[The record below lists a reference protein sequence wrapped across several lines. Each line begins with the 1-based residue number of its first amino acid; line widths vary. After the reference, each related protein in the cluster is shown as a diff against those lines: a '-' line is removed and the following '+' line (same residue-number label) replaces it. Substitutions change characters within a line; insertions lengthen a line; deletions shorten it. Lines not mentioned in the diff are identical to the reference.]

1 MDLQGP
7 GKALLLLG
15 LIIAGVGA
23 VMMFAG
29 RIPFLGKLPGD
40 LSFRRGNVQ
49 VYVPIMTSVVLS
61 IVLSVLLWLISHFR
75 GK

>member
-7 GKALLLLG
+7 GKAILLLG
-15 LIIAGVGA
+15 LVIAAVGA

-40 LSFRRGNVQ
+40 IAFRRGNVQ
-49 VYVPIMTSVVLS
+49 VYIPIMTSVVLTV
-61 IVLSVLLWLISHFR
+61 VLSVLLWLISHFR